1 MDISNN
7 TYAAACA
14 GSTDAYAS
22 IVNKY
27 KSLICAI
34 TYNTTGN
41 LELSEEIAQEVFLT
55 GWQHL
60 SELRSPSKLRSWLC
74 GIARNIARDKN
85 RINRQK
91 QTEALTKDIVARS
104 HADSDPVELAI
115 TKEKQ
120 EIIWESV
127 SGIPEIYREVLIL
140 FYREQQSIKEV
151 AELLDLS
158 QATIKQRLHRS
169 RQMLKG
175 RITSLVEETLRSSR
189 PGKAFTCAVLA
200 SLIPT
205 KQALAGGALS
215 AGYIAAIATP
225 PKTLWIS
232 MASTATGIIVFLISK
247 GYWMLMC
254 FIAFSVLLIFRRIPS
269 IKNIRTDYLMWSYIV
284 LVPSFALLEK
294 PLTCLTFAILG
305 MGRLYSWH
313 PQCPS
318 VVRKLFNPERVKLP
332 ASSKTLRSD
341 APPADWKRQLVLYC
355 VFIVLFVVEAV
366 HAHLRHMPGI
376 SILLALLVA
385 KLVFNASR
393 MTSKVYSCR
402 KKG

>member
-14 GSTDAYAS
+14 GSKDAYAS

-41 LELSEEIAQEVFLT
+41 IELSEEIAQEVFLT
-55 GWQHL
+55 AWQHL

-85 RINRQK
+85 RISRQK
-91 QTEALTKDIVARS
+91 KPEAPTKDIVARS

-115 TKEKQ
+115 TKENQ

-158 QATIKQRLHRS
+158 QDTVKQRLHRS

-205 KQALAGGALS
+205 KQALAGGGNVRRLHRRHHHS
-215 AGYIAAIATP
+215 SED
-225 PKTLWIS
+225 TLDIHGQHCNWHNCVS
-232 MASTATGIIVFLISK
+232 YFYGLLDAHVLH
-247 GYWMLMC
+247 C
-254 FIAFSVLLIFRRIPS
+254 FF
-269 IKNIRTDYLMWSYIV
+269 
-284 LVPSFALLEK
+284 
-294 PLTCLTFAILG
+294 
-305 MGRLYSWH
+305 
-313 PQCPS
+313 CPS
-318 VVRKLFNPERVKLP
+318 NLQK
-332 ASSKTLRSD
+332 D
-341 APPADWKRQLVLYC
+341 
-355 VFIVLFVVEAV
+355 
-366 HAHLRHMPGI
+366 
-376 SILLALLVA
+376 SIH
-385 KLVFNASR
+385 
-393 MTSKVYSCR
+393 
-402 KKG
+402 KKHPH